1 MLLTLY
7 LQDISLILTL
17 IGVCMAACFHMSL
30 TFGGY
35 GQRRNQALA
44 QRSTEQSYPRI
55 HSTDGEQPETSTP
68 RQHLLPRQRKNFLKS
83 PHIYQYAFL
92 YVFSRLFTTTSLIYI
107 PLWLDERQMQAIP
120 FSVNGGGRVSASVE
134 LIALVP
140 MVSFVASFL
149 ASLLMNKSH
158 RICGHQ
164 VAYFLGSMAA
174 IGGCVL
180 VETSVSSTL
189 TNALLYGVA
198 VIFGASSSITMI
210 SSLCLIADMIGKH
223 AEQSGFVYSAVTFA
237 DKLITG
243 IAVIIFESL

>member
-1 MLLTLY
+1 
-7 LQDISLILTL
+7 
-17 IGVCMAACFHMSL
+17 MAVCFHISL

-44 QRSTEQSYPRI
+44 RRSSDQPYRRI
-55 HSTDGEQPETSTP
+55 DSTDEEQPGTSTP
-68 RQHLLPRQRKNFLKS
+68 RQSLLPRQRKNFLKS
-83 PHIYQYAFL
+83 PKIYQYAFL

-107 PLWLDERQMQAIP
+107 PLWLDERQKQTTRLTSIDP
-120 FSVNGGGRVSASVE
+120 DIDTSVE
-134 LIALVP
+134 QIALVP
-140 MVSFVASFL
+140 MVSFVSSFL
-149 ASLLMNKSH
+149 SSVLMNKSH

-164 VAYFLGSMAA
+164 FAYFFGSMAA
-174 IGGCVL
+174 IVGCVL
-180 VETSVSSTL
+180 VETSVSISL
-189 TNALLYGVA
+189 TNTLLYGIA
-198 VIFGASSSITMI
+198 IIFGASSSITMI